1 MHFLITDI
9 KFDCSLDDEDWT
21 IKDQLETEEMLPHSY
36 IGSTWEADD
45 EDDLLEEISCASGW
59 LISELDYKI
68 VLNQQPVGEVAQ
80 PDPQTV
86 RPCAYNRFMK
96 TNNPYEQQILAKGRD
111 LPKAQPSTGKVPA
124 RFADRFATFEEYQE
138 AMADF
143 LNGN

>member
-1 MHFLITDI
+1 MIQTG
-9 KFDCSLDDEDWT
+9 
-21 IKDQLETEEMLPHSY
+21 QPP
-36 IGSTWEADD
+36 
-45 EDDLLEEISCASGW
+45 
-59 LISELDYKI
+59 
-68 VLNQQPVGEVAQ
+68 QPVDKVAQ

-86 RPCAYNRFMK
+86 RPCAYNRFMNK
-96 TNNPYEQQILAKGRD
+96 THNVYEQQILAKGRD